1 MKAFLIP
8 KYKHITGERAREIA
22 NFIVKYLFRVAQIFS
37 VFNEF
42 LYNEFGTDTNS
53 YNKIYL

>member
-1 MKAFLIP
+1 MKAILIP
-8 KYKHITGERAREIA
+8 KYITGERAREIA
-22 NFIVKYLFRVAQIFS
+22 NFIVKYLFRVAQFFS

-42 LYNEFGTDTNS
+42 PYNKFGTDTNS